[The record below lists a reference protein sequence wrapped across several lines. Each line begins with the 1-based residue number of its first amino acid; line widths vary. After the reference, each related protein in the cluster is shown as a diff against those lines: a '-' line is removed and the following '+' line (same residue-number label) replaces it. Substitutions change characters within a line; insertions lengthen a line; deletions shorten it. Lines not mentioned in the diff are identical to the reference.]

1 MSIETLSFIF
11 TIIALVVVLAVV
23 LVVRNFKRLQD
34 NIDGLEYLVYDLI
47 QNVKFKDREK
57 EKAQ

>member
-1 MSIETLSFIF
+1 MSIETLSFIL
-11 TIIALVVVLAVV
+11 TIIALVVILAIV
-23 LVVRNFKRLQD
+23 LVARNFKRLQD
-34 NIDGLEYLVYDLI
+34 NIDGHEYLVYDLI

>member
-1 MSIETLSFIF
+1 MSIETLSFIL
-11 TIIALVVVLAVV
+11 TIIALVVILAVV

>member
-1 MSIETLSFIF
+1 MSIETLSFIL

-23 LVVRNFKRLQD
+23 LVARNFKRLQD

>member
-11 TIIALVVVLAVV
+11 TIIALVVVLAIV
-23 LVVRNFKRLQD
+23 LVARNFKRLQD

>member
-23 LVVRNFKRLQD
+23 LVARNFKRLQD